1 MIWIVGREMDG
12 QACEGSRRVER
23 ERTSQILRRT
33 YGNQTYYF
41 QQDHNYN
48 VTHLTSA
55 AGAVIEKYGRGKM
68 RVEG

>member
-1 MIWIVGREMDG
+1 M
-12 QACEGSRRVER
+12 
-23 ERTSQILRRT
+23 RT
-33 YGNQTYYF
+33 YGAQTYYF
-41 QQDHNYN
+41 QQDRNYN